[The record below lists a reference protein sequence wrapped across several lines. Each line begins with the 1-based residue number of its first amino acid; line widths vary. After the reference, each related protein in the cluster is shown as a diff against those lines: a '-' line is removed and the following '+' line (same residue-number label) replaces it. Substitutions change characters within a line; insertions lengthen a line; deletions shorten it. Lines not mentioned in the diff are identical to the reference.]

1 MRALGVPETVPRSC
15 PLPCPWSRLALLDP
29 EAAADH
35 SPRLYRLAWSLC
47 GSRHLAEELT
57 QETYARVLSRPRQLT
72 GDNEFHYLAR
82 TLRNV
87 LRDHW
92 RTERRRSD
100 FDFQLVDEPAATGA
114 GDPEVAAMAGEVYAE
129 IGRLPVHL
137 RDVVAAVDVAGL
149 TYIEAAQSLRIPHGT
164 VMSRLYRARARL
176 AGVLA
181 AA

>member
-1 MRALGVPETVPRSC
+1 VPAP
-15 PLPCPWSRLALLDP
+15 SRTLDP
-29 EAAADH
+29 VAAADH
-35 SPRLYRLAWSLC
+35 LSRLYRLAWSLC

-57 QETYARVLSRPRQLT
+57 QETYARVLSRPRRLH
-72 GDNEFHYLAR
+72 GDSDFHYLAR

-87 LRDHW
+87 LSDHW
-92 RTERRRSD
+92 RAERRRPVAD
-100 FDFQLVDEPAATGA
+100 ADLDEDRDAAGA
-114 GDPEVAAMAGEVYAE
+114 GDPELAAMAGEVYAE
-129 IGRLPVHL
+129 IGRLPAHL

-149 TYIEAAQSLRIPHGT
+149 TYIEAAESLRIPHGT